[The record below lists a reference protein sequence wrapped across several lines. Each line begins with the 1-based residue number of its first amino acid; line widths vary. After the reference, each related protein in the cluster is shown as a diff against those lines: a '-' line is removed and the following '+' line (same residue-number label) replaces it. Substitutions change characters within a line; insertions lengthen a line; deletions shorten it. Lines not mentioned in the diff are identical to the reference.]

1 MRHIYPVGLTAC
13 SGDSWRDTV
22 HNIPMMLL
30 CHVCCAG
37 HPYEGL
43 SSLPFWKAIAA
54 CYQEDPCK
62 AASVQAPRV
71 LRVATQGTTFT
82 IACASDEPIS
92 RRALLPLCAIALL
105 HLSSFLTP
113 RVHERHHVR
122 RSVCRGCDVECLQ
135 DGVCWE

>member
-54 CYQEDPCK
+54 CEQEEPCK
-62 AASVQAPRV
+62 EASVQAPGCSAWRRRAPHSPLHAQV
-71 LRVATQGTTFT
+71 TSPYRVAN
-82 IACASDEPIS
+82 CC
-92 RRALLPLCAIALL
+92 LC
-105 HLSSFLTP
+105 
-113 RVHERHHVR
+113 VR
-122 RSVCRGCDVECLQ
+122 
-135 DGVCWE
+135 